1 MKAIQ
6 YTAPRQFA
14 VVDLPKPEPGPHQ
27 VVIRVK
33 ACGICKTDL
42 TIHDGSFL
50 AKFPLVNGHEFAG
63 VIDSVGS
70 AVTKWKVGDRVTAD
84 NTELVRL
91 LRAVPQRQAP
101 VLREL
106 QLPRL
111 QHARAALPSM
121 CSSTTT
127 RCSPSATSCP
137 LRRPP
142 LPSPPPARST
152 AWTASPPASATPS
165 SCSAQAP
172 PASSWPSCSAGRGRA
187 AWSSPIPTPT
197 SWTFCA
203 STALPT
209 WWSWTRPTR
218 PSTPP
223 RSRPSCPR
231 ASTLSSTPPGPP
243 RCSSPASTLSTW
255 AARLWP
261 TASAPPTP
269 RYPSAPTTFSARS
282 TPSSGSFAQT
292 HCFGRALEY
301 LESGAVQVK
310 ELISHELPLE
320 DYGKGLDYIVQKQ
333 ARKVIIHP

>member
-70 AVTKWKVGDRVTAD
+70 AVTEWKVGDRVTAD
-84 NTELVRL
+84 NTELCGYCEPCRSDKPLYCENFNSHGCNMPGGFAEYVLINHDKVFALSDKLSFEEATFTEPTACAVHGVDRIAPRFGDSILMFGAGPTGIILAQL
-91 LRAVPQRQAP
+91 LR
-101 VLREL
+101 
-106 QLPRL
+106 
-111 QHARAALPSM
+111 RAG
-121 CSSTTT
+121 
-127 RCSPSATSCP
+127 
-137 LRRPP
+137 
-142 LPSPPPARST
+142 
-152 AWTASPPASATPS
+152 
-165 SCSAQAP
+165 
-172 PASSWPSCSAGRGRA
+172 AGRMVIADPHADKLDILRKYGFTDLVVMDKADPSKHTAEIKAIMPKGFDIVIDATGA
-187 AWSSPIPTPT
+187 ASVFESCFHFVHMGSKIVAYGVCAADAKVPVSPYDI
-197 SWTFCA
+197 
-203 STALPT
+203 
-209 WWSWTRPTR
+209 
-218 PSTPP
+218 
-223 RSRPSCPR
+223 
-231 ASTLSSTPPGPP
+231 
-243 RCSSPASTLSTW
+243 
-255 AARLWP
+255 
-261 TASAPPTP
+261 
-269 RYPSAPTTFSARS
+269 FSQEY
-282 TPSSGSFAQT
+282 TILGSFAQT

-333 ARKVIIHP
+333 ARKVIIYP